1 MALPVSPPSAEG
13 VDARSVLA
21 FLDALDAS
29 TETDPHGIVVLRHGR
44 VVAAGWWAPYSADR
58 WQLLYSLSKSF
69 TSTAAGAWPSPKA
82 CSTSTPRC
90 CPTFPELDGDITD
103 AGSRAITVRACGGD
117 GHRAHSRD
125 TWQPA
130 LAADPEPVRGFLH
143 AAAGPSPPG
152 SAFAYNQPATHSV
165 AAIIQ
170 RVTGQTLTEYL
181 RPRLFD
187 PLGVPP
193 VVWHAVP
200 TGPRHRLHRSARHHR
215 DRGQARAAATC
226 SDGRW
231 RGTAAAGAGVGCRG
245 HPARRSRPM
254 PRPEVGL
261 AAQGYGFQFWMS
273 RHGYRG
279 DGAYGQ
285 FCLVLPEQAAV
296 VAITSATARMQSVLD
311 DVWTHLLPG
320 FGQPGTGSAAADRE
334 LAARLTALALPPV
347 PATAVGQ
354 LTSSTFEPF
363 GGHCA
368 DQPSLT
374 SVTVRPAEHGGRPAQ
389 LTLHQ
394 QGEAGGLTADI
405 GTDGWVVTGGR
416 IPMAASGGRVDAAE
430 LRVDVLFLDTP
441 HRLSIRLNDADA
453 TFTARWI
460 TAPLGIGR
468 LEQLEAVSTGR

>member
-44 VVAAGWWAPYSADR
+44 VVASGWWAPYSADR

-69 TSTAAGAWPSPKA
+69 TSTALGLAVAEGRVDLDATVLSY
-82 CSTSTPRC
+82 
-90 CPTFPELDGDITD
+90 FPEWDGDITD
-103 AGSRAITVRACGGD
+103 AGSRAITVRDAAAMAT
-117 GHRAHSRD
+117 GHLTD

-130 LAADPEPVRGFLH
+130 LAADPDPVRGFLTLPP
-143 AAAGPSPPG
+143 PSPPG
-152 SAFAYNQPATHSV
+152 SVFAYNQPATHSV

-193 VVWHAVP
+193 VVWHQYP
-200 TGPRHRLHRSARHHR
+200 PGRDIGFTGLHATTETVAKL
-215 DRGQARAAATC
+215 GQLYLQH
-226 SDGRW
+226 GRW
-231 RGTAAAGAGVGCRG
+231 RERQLLD
-245 HPARRSRPM
+245 PAWVAEATKRQIATDAE
-254 PRPEVGL
+254 PEVDWRE
-261 AAQGYGFQFWMS
+261 GYGFQFWMS

-296 VAITSATARMQSVLD
+296 VAITSATTRMQSVLD